1 MNGELVRI
9 KGFDD
14 AIVGMADENLGD
26 PRLVYDVNIMVH
38 ILITEH
44 GFTEEESY
52 DWISYNVVCTMKDE
66 NTPILMRMGS
76 SDDFDQKSPF

>member
-14 AIVGMADENLGD
+14 AIVGMSDENLGE

-52 DWISYNVVCTMKDE
+52 DWISYNVVSFFLFK
-66 NTPILMRMGS
+66 
-76 SDDFDQKSPF
+76 QKIFIDVAITSVD